1 MMAICFL
8 SPNCFD
14 IYSHFVK
21 LDWLFSPSHFVIVIF
36 RSVWICDKWQI
47 ATKPWLLLMD
57 LLFSLCKKNFEL
69 LPPLNFNRKR
79 FKYFRKFNFSILV
92 INFVCWHFA
101 NIDILC
107 SNRILGSF
115 HLNCQARLLL
125 LFIQISKLNSQSLNS
140 EVKGTELS
148 L

>member
-1 MMAICFL
+1 MLFNQIAPPAMTSRPMNLDNHGNMFFVT
-8 SPNCFD
+8 NCFD

-36 RSVWICDKWQI
+36 RSVWICDNWQI

-79 FKYFRKFNFSILV
+79 FKYFRKFNFLILV

-107 SNRILGSF
+107 SNTILGSF
-115 HLNCQARLLL
+115 HLLCPNL
-125 LFIQISKLNSQSLNS
+125 QI
-140 EVKGTELS
+140 
-148 L
+148 